1 MKITCA
7 LNSLQIT
14 KLFKLTVSA
23 MKDAMNAETFFDS
36 DAFMQDLFDK
46 ISKKQDPANAAK
58 FIQQVPS
65 LIYLASGKDE
75 LLKLDFDPKKVRNQI
90 SEFKNPDTGL
100 VDVLNKFNK
109 TTTPQ
114 DLITLNNII
123 NSYGLQVEETDEK
136 DEDPIIKEIKLKPFS
151 VFTTTFQEFIPIN
164 PETKELLTKEKV
176 DTERKYIYNA
186 LNNIR
191 KSVLNDPTLSNDII
205 YQGKKLTLVAS
216 KILDVDINDL
226 DVTTTNDIKKS
237 LKISKGNKTVEYK
250 GEDVTQ
256 TKDRVILILSDSEGN
271 LLYFDKDG
279 NITTKE
285 QGGKLVFQYLRTV
298 RNSKTVKNELVVT
311 NIYGVTSQILD
322 PVNVAEA
329 EAKMMG
335 LTKEEYNKQLIL
347 NGSSFSKRVIEIKN
361 EQQEDFKRL
370 KSLTDKVLSGEQTM
384 VPLTGFSVGVSS
396 DFPLKTVKL
405 KDLTTLDGVGR
416 NDFKT
421 IKIVKDS
428 RDGFYKGNSTILLNN
443 NEFKVDRP
451 DMSEDIANKIAAA
464 LTNPNISDAQ
474 KLLYIEY
481 FMSNNISNS
490 VIKYKYYFNNTNK
503 KLTFY
508 LRPYTLQEAKGREN
522 TLAEIDLV
530 PANKQAI
537 FDGLMNAY
545 GLPGSYKAS
554 KMTYNEKALKTE
566 KFFDYNTDTDTL
578 NTTPS
583 DYIALVQNFNA
594 DVDLNAVDDPG
605 FYNSY
610 IQFGLDTQDFK
621 VKTFIENEADTR
633 SEIRK
638 KKDNIAE
645 VLKDGDIE
653 AIVTNVDSGVK
664 EGKQYAFFN
673 VKVDNTSYRIKLD
686 NLRETAD
693 FTFPSIGSIVTLT
706 VNDVVTNNG
715 TFKDVVSVYNSDDNK
730 LGVMYETDFE
740 NNEEPRKPIP
750 NIVKEEIQDVVTA
763 KEDISIEPGKG
774 TVSNLFTLDRSTSL
788 PNGITDQQIKD
799 ATLWWENSP
808 LSKIIG
814 LLPVADIVNSNAYAR
829 FIASA
834 DILNSGGKIGNIEI
848 NEDTGGNMVDAYHE
862 AWHAFSQLFLT
873 KAEKIALYNEVRNSD
888 PKYKNFSNFAIE
900 EKIAEDFRDY
910 ALNPKA
916 KKGAPKRNT
925 IFRKIW
931 NFLKALF
938 NKKVS
943 TNSVNDIPMVDEL
956 FNKLYF
962 ANSENKLLNNYT
974 PLIDN
979 VMFDIL
985 NRGIEDVNN
994 KKEDVL
1000 NFQDSQLISNS
1011 IDSIISEIIDEQEKF
1026 SNLKSG
1032 VLTIL
1037 SDKISPNGLTNKQV
1051 LYGQVKIR
1059 LEDLLAKLNLEISE
1073 FTEPINDIEI
1083 YEQDLVKDNQRV
1095 VNAALLNWGDYKSGT
1110 VKYHINNSTFDIVR
1124 QKYSLIEDESDDAG
1138 SLENIDN
1145 TERAGF
1151 DNKVGEQS
1159 LETLAS
1165 KETLYVLKSLFK
1177 IDKGETVKNRLGFKE
1192 LADFSSVW
1200 NNITRAIGGVNDRVE
1215 AYEKLG
1221 QASLTFPELKQLI
1234 NSKLPNPKT
1243 IKNLYE
1249 KRISAGFWQDFR
1261 KPRISYIQLTAFN
1274 SSTNP
1279 KVKDFNVEVTEAS
1292 IETSNVI
1299 NRFRNKFNAALPN
1312 KFISKTE
1319 NNNSVL
1325 NLQAIVDAGFNSS
1338 KSFEFVRSLGIELD
1352 DLAIIKKALES
1363 DPTYYGLSYLYDYVK
1378 KVNAI
1383 QNDVNATSEAKKLVR
1398 NFKADPIKTF
1408 MSKVKPGIL
1417 GDKEVTQKS
1426 LILKLAE
1433 LQGRYGVDSSNFSVL
1448 NAEKNLVYEHID
1460 HHTISMIT
1468 NAINNVKSVTDLW
1481 TSDKYN
1487 YTKYFDPNINSF
1499 TLRSK
1504 ILNSIFNI
1512 GTKSYDRIGDNTL
1525 DLQMV
1530 SGTQIADTDNGSN
1543 TTSLDVS
1550 SKFLQEMHM
1559 MLKSGLQEFMRHASK
1574 SSSYGARV
1582 NGEITGGIE
1591 KGDDSYLYVDID
1603 KFAESGVAEN
1613 YANNEI
1619 FLDYISAEL
1628 DRIFRFKNNVDEFKN
1643 YAGYNRKIKDK
1654 DGKTIGYA
1662 GEMFTAFDNALSED
1676 TKNKLYALKDKVNIS
1691 DINFLKTYL
1700 STDPILK
1707 DDIFKDLNKYF
1718 DSQTTK
1724 NLKYLQENNFIDK
1737 ALKNRLKVFNLSAN
1751 EIERVLV
1758 KAFTYNSWIHNFE
1771 TANIFYGDIVQY
1783 NHAKEEMHKRNTGST
1798 SGGLGFLTDVYAQKF
1813 VNDVLNPTSYAST
1826 LDSKYQKFTYNGTFD
1841 TAIMQDIVRPSL
1853 YLGQIEKGL
1862 REDYIK
1868 RYKGKNI
1875 PSSEVDR
1882 RIELE
1887 LKPYKKIEEAD
1898 GQGYITIDAYRTL
1911 KVLQN
1916 SWSDQ
1921 QEIMFKKI
1929 INGVDI
1935 STSDVIELFPV
1946 YKVQNFG
1953 HLANTG
1959 LPVNAMHKFA
1969 LAPLIPSV
1977 IKGSDLQSL
1986 HEQMM
1991 ESGIQYA
1998 TFQTGSKVGSVTSE
2012 INEKGDAVADVI
2024 YNDGNQKEL
2033 KKDIKFTP
2041 NTIYLEYLKDVTKV
2055 PNVYK
2060 GKTIFSTQLRK
2071 LITEGMYENGKVV
2084 NSDNKPFVDAYE
2096 NTVKEYSAILKTELL
2111 NEIGFEYKNGKYT
2124 GNLDKLLKVVQNELT
2139 RREMPEHLVRYIGVT
2154 KNGDIKN
2161 DLSFHL
2167 EADDIEKILVSL
2179 VQKRLIKQKVKGEA
2193 LVQISSAMTNGLWTN
2208 GLKNATKADV
2218 LKYLG
2223 SNTLPF
2229 YNRVDNVTS
2238 AMKVAI
2244 ALQGDFK
2251 NLLNL
2256 TDNDGVTIGTIE
2268 RLNELVKDDT
2278 WVEKNRANI
2287 TMTAVRIPVQGL
2299 NSMEFM
2305 EVYHFLDPAAGNII
2319 IPPTEIVAKSGTDFD
2334 VDKLTVFMPNLN
2346 AQGNAITSDKTNDE
2360 INTLIKSGKLKDKE
2374 VKKLIKVQKA
2384 SLENKLITTVRNIL
2398 ELPDNYAG
2406 LVRPNDT
2413 YLLKEIADRLQNK
2426 VIDYD
2431 RFQNE
2436 FEEGYRNDNNKTVIS
2451 PTRVLE
2457 VGYNLHKHDVNMV
2470 GKKGLGIV
2478 ALKNALH
2485 PVYTSLGAKMPLKYK
2500 EQIKTGVGTNVAE
2513 GTIEYD
2519 MRLLLNHN
2527 KTPEG
2532 NISLSGLYSADG
2544 LDKISDLYSQMMNG
2558 LVDVE
2563 KDAWIFFIQG
2573 NIETIPIL
2581 TYLLKAGVPKE
2592 EAILFVSQP
2601 LMRDYAKQ
2609 KKLLNSTY
2617 GSITGISPESTFF
2630 VNYQAAQTVLK
2641 NRILNDVSL
2650 RASILKTI
2658 DQLKDSE
2665 GSKVILKLK
2674 DKDPKEVSKKKLIDI
2689 LDEKNILDIVSIED
2703 LDGKSLFKSAY
2714 TAANNVN
2721 SIIDHPVSNANFYYT
2736 ALAATEKSSPDAF
2749 NISTLSSN
2757 LDKNDKSSP
2766 EALAAFLHFL
2776 EIEKQIKGIETVQ
2789 RQSNPDTKVDKT
2801 IQEILQKAVNLEDA
2815 AEMSKVDP
2823 GLVEALKKD
2832 SILASFFDNDLT
2844 VDILEPLFKL
2854 RNNSDVANFIE
2865 MVISKRQGTIRK
2877 VFPGKDA
2884 IKDFINAYK
2893 NGVVNYAYQNYLTNF
2908 IDSDGNVTD
2917 MPDVYRNLPITKT
2930 KGLVNGVEVTNE
2942 GIKVDMARL
2951 EKDYN
2956 LKLYE
2961 NTSLAADRYNSPERN
2976 LRGFTPE
2983 SNLFPTKSGFFR
2995 FNVEREFLRNKFP
3008 KESLLKNKDYL
3019 HYKTIISR
3027 SIKDDTKASNAA
3039 YEAYLNQRALLNTFN
3054 RNAIMNNTDY
3064 SYSQKVMDIINEFPH
3079 LKVRYP
3085 VLNQLAIPNVKSGEK
3100 VLTLNNKLSVKGELA
3115 ESYHQNLLD
3124 LANPNIIK
3132 VKSTKEGDTEDNKR
3146 VSELFKALPQIM
3158 IYQHGIGNS
3167 KYGFNNVLPYEIYL
3181 SIMRNASGL
3190 FINKN
3195 LNTRT
3200 FEDIYDKLMKTNN
3213 DKKIF
3218 FKDYIS
3224 PVREVAKTYDYSS
3237 EEDINLVQPVIS
3249 DNGTTM
3255 SFGTKTI
3262 TPNRLQGNMTYS
3274 YGNNKRNDIISD
3286 TTFDAIVNG
3295 ERTAT
3300 TRYGDNDKINYW
3312 KNAKVGDIITWK
3324 SADGRTVDV
3333 IVTKALTPLKGSGKT
3348 VEDWSKLEGWS
3359 VDYFNK
3365 NVRPKLDQAWQ
3376 IEFKLVN
3383 DENNVETIQ
3392 PSTKILE
3399 VIPAYGAVQ
3408 VSTNPTKE
3416 FDTYLTDVISD
3427 NIKNNAYVENGSS
3440 SANLMFSY
3448 GWQWKGNN
3456 SKQVI
3461 GDKLIVQ
3468 PAKVDFSGTGN
3479 PITVKSKY
3487 FYDSKYNDGVPV
3499 PNISELDFLK
3509 KHIEN
3514 NLGIDMSNY
3523 DVALN
3528 NIYTEGTNLYR
3539 HTDIDE
3545 SNTAKNYP
3553 VVVYVLGNEHKVR
3566 IDDNGGAAVRG
3577 MGEMVNPK
3585 TLTLKNGD
3593 IYTFGINGKGRFE
3606 AVHDVVRTNKTDDSF
3621 PPITLPDGRTI
3632 KKYTVTFTFR
3642 RAADL
3647 EPGMPITPAKLSMQ
3661 PSTTESTIVSLTPS
3675 ITISDFYNELTEE
3688 QKKKIGTLEDLND
3701 QYNEIP
3707 FQMTEEEFINNI
3719 KCNL

>member
-136 DEDPIIKEIKLKPFS
+136 NEDPIIKEIKLKPFS
-151 VFTTTFQEFIPIN
+151 IYTTTFQEFIPIN

-186 LNNIR
+186 LNNIK

-226 DVTTTNDIKKS
+226 DSTTTNDIKKS

-250 GEDVTQ
+250 GEEITQ

-311 NIYGVTSQILD
+311 NIYGITSQILD

-335 LTKEEYNKQLIL
+335 LSKEEYNKQLLL

-361 EQQEDFKRL
+361 EQQEDFRKV
-370 KSLTDKVLSGEQTM
+370 KSLTDKVLSGEKII

-405 KDLTTLDGVGR
+405 KDLNTLDGIGR

-464 LTNPNISDAQ
+464 LTNPNISDTQ

-490 VIKYKYYFNNTNK
+490 VIKYKYYFNNTTK
-503 KLTFY
+503 ELTFY
-508 LRPYTLQEAKGREN
+508 LRPYTLQEANGREN
-522 TLAEIDLV
+522 TLAKIDLV

-545 GLPGSYKAS
+545 GLPGSYKSS

-566 KFFDYNTDTDTL
+566 KFFDYNTDTNTL

-583 DYIALVQNFNA
+583 DYIALVQSFNA

-621 VKTFIENEADTR
+621 VKTIIENEASNR

-638 KKDNIAE
+638 KKDDIAE

-706 VNDVVTNNG
+706 VDDVTTKDG
-715 TFKDVVSVYNSDDNK
+715 IYKDVVSVNNSNGKK
-730 LGVMYETDFE
+730 LGNMYETDFE
-740 NNEEPRKPIP
+740 NNEEPRKPIS
-750 NIVKEEIQDVVTA
+750 NIVKEEIQNVVTA

-774 TVSNLFTLDRSTSL
+774 TASNLFTLDRTTSL
-788 PNGITDQQIKD
+788 PNGVTEKQIKD

-814 LLPVADIVNSNAYAR
+814 LVPIADIVNSNAYAR

-848 NEDTGGNMVDAYHE
+848 NKASGGNMVDAYHE

-873 KAEKIALYNEVRNSD
+873 KAEKIALYNEVRNSN

-910 ALNPKA
+910 ALNQKP

-925 IFRKIW
+925 IFRKIL

-962 ANSENKLLNNYT
+962 ANTENKLLNNYT

-985 NRGIEDVNN
+985 NRGIENVTD

-1011 IDSIISEIIDEQEKF
+1011 IDSIISEIIDEQEKL

-1073 FTEPINDIEI
+1073 FTEPTNDIEI

-1192 LADFSSVW
+1192 LADFSTVW

-1221 QASLTFPELKQLI
+1221 QASLTFPELKQLV
-1234 NSKLPNPKT
+1234 NSKLPNPKI

-1249 KRISAGFWQDFR
+1249 NRISTGFWQDFR
-1261 KPRISYIQLTAFN
+1261 KPRISYIQVTAFN

-1279 KVKDFNVEVTEAS
+1279 RVKDFNVEVTEAS

-1299 NRFRNKFNAALPN
+1299 NRFKNKFNAALPN

-1325 NLQAIVDAGFNSS
+1325 NLQAIVDAGFTSS

-1383 QNDVNATSEAKKLVR
+1383 QNDVNATAEAKKLVR

-1460 HHTISMIT
+1460 HHTISMVT
-1468 NAINNVKSVTDLW
+1468 DAINNVKNVTDLW
-1481 TSDKYN
+1481 VSDKYN
-1487 YTKYFDPNINSF
+1487 YTKYFDPTINSF

-1582 NGEITGGIE
+1582 NGDITGGID

-1619 FLDYISAEL
+1619 FLDYISSEL
-1628 DRIFRFKNNVDEFKN
+1628 DRVFRFKNNVDEFKT

-1654 DGKTIGYA
+1654 DGKTLGYA

-1676 TKNKLYALKDKVNIS
+1676 TKNKLYALKDKVDIS

-1707 DDIFKDLNKYF
+1707 DEIFKDLNKYF

-1798 SGGLGFLTDVYAQKF
+1798 SGGLGFLTDVYSQKF

-1826 LDSKYQKFTYNGTFD
+1826 LDSKYQKFTYKGTFD
-1841 TAIMQDIVRPSL
+1841 TAIMQDIVRPSV
-1853 YLGQIEKGL
+1853 YLEQIEKGL

-1868 RYKGKNI
+1868 RYEGKNI
-1875 PSSEVDR
+1875 PSSEIDR

-1887 LKPYKKIEEAD
+1887 LKPYQKIEEAD

-1916 SWSDQ
+1916 AWSDQ
-1921 QEIMFKKI
+1921 QEIMFRKI

-2024 YNDGNQKEL
+2024 YNDSNQKEL

-2071 LITEGMYENGKVV
+2071 LITEGMYENGKVI

-2208 GLKNATKADV
+2208 GLKNATKEDV

-2278 WVEKNRANI
+2278 WVENNRANI

-2374 VKKLIKVQKA
+2374 LKKLIKVQKA

-2413 YLLKEIADRLQNK
+2413 YLLKEIANRLQNK

-2431 RFQNE
+2431 RFENE
-2436 FEEGYRNDNNKTVIS
+2436 FEEGYRKDNDKTVIS

-2513 GTIEYD
+2513 GSIEYD

-2617 GSITGISPESTFF
+2617 GSITGISPESAFF

-2641 NRILNDVSL
+2641 NKIPNKVSL
-2650 RASILKTI
+2650 KASILKTI

-2674 DKDPKEVSKKKLIDI
+2674 DKNPKEVSKKKLIDI
-2689 LDEKNILDIVSIED
+2689 LNEKNILDIVSIED
-2703 LDGKSLFKSAY
+2703 LDGKSLFNSAY

-2721 SIIDHPVSNANFYYT
+2721 SIKDHPVSNANFYYT
-2736 ALAATEKSSPDAF
+2736 ALAATEVGGPDAF
-2749 NISTLSSN
+2749 NLSTLSSN

-2789 RQSNPDTKVDKT
+2789 RQSNPDTKVSKT

-2961 NTSLAADRYNSPERN
+2961 NTSLAVDRYNSPERN

-3085 VLNQLAIPNVKSGEK
+3085 ILNQLAIPNVKSGEK

-3167 KYGFNNVLPYEIYL
+3167 KYGFNNALPYEIYL

-3195 LNTRT
+3195 LNIRT

-3237 EEDINLVQPVIS
+3237 EEDINFVQPVIS
-3249 DNGTTM
+3249 DSGATM
-3255 SFGTKTI
+3255 SFGTKAT
-3262 TPNRLQGNMTYS
+3262 TANKLQGSMTYS
-3274 YGNNKRNDIISD
+3274 YGNNKRNDITSD
-3286 TTFDAIVNG
+3286 TTFDAILNG

-3300 TRYGDNDKINYW
+3300 TRYEDNSKISYW

-3333 IVTKALTPLKGSGKT
+3333 VVTKPLTPLKGSGKT

-3365 NVRPKLDQAWQ
+3365 NVRPKLNQAWQ
-3376 IEFKLVN
+3376 IEFKLGN
-3383 DENNVETIQ
+3383 DQNKVKSTQ
-3392 PSTKILE
+3392 PSTSVKGGVSDLFESNPELSNIGTQEQYSQYLNSIFPE
-3399 VIPAYGAVQ
+3399 SQVQ
-3408 VSTNPTKE
+3408 DIVYHLSNAEFEKFDKKFISTNTRDFDSWLGFFFTTDKTKFKE
-3416 FDTYLTDVISD
+3416 LLKSRNLEWKQEYPAIL
-3427 NIKNNAYVENGSS
+3427 NIKKIANEPGILSTKFKDVQGLTEKSEAYRNYKKSLLANA
-3440 SANLMFSY
+3440 
-3448 GWQWKGNN
+3448 
-3456 SKQVI
+3456 
-3461 GDKLIVQ
+3461 
-3468 PAKVDFSGTGN
+3468 
-3479 PITVKSKY
+3479 
-3487 FYDSKYNDGVPV
+3487 NDGI
-3499 PNISELDFLK
+3499 IS
-3509 KHIEN
+3509 
-3514 NLGIDMSNY
+3514 
-3523 DVALN
+3523 
-3528 NIYTEGTNLYR
+3528 
-3539 HTDIDE
+3539 
-3545 SNTAKNYP
+3545 
-3553 VVVYVLGNEHKVR
+3553 
-3566 IDDNGGAAVRG
+3566 
-3577 MGEMVNPK
+3577 
-3585 TLTLKNGD
+3585 
-3593 IYTFGINGKGRFE
+3593 
-3606 AVHDVVRTNKTDDSF
+3606 
-3621 PPITLPDGRTI
+3621 
-3632 KKYTVTFTFR
+3632 
-3642 RAADL
+3642 
-3647 EPGMPITPAKLSMQ
+3647 
-3661 PSTTESTIVSLTPS
+3661 PS
-3675 ITISDFYNELTEE
+3675 ITGADNITVFEPEQIHILGNKQDTEGFKNFLSQSNVKSTTNISDFYNSLTEE
-3688 QKKKIGTLEDLND
+3688 QKKKIGTLEDLNE